1 MHIVCPSCSAINRV
15 KEGKS
20 HLEAKCGKC
29 DALLH
34 THEPAELT
42 DQNFFKYIQK
52 NDMPVLV
59 DYWASWCGPCQQ
71 MLPVFTKVAGETDEI
86 LFAKVNTE
94 TAQEVSRAAGIRSIP
109 TMIFFR
115 NGQEVNRVSGALSEA
130 QLKQWIMQTVL
141 SSPMQH

>member
-1 MHIVCPSCSAINRV
+1 MHIVCPSCSTINRV
-15 KEGKS
+15 KEDKS

-29 DALLH
+29 DELVH
-34 THEPAELT
+34 THQPAELT
-42 DQNFFKYIQK
+42 DETFFKYIQK
-52 NDMPVLV
+52 NDLPVLV

-94 TAQEVSRAAGIRSIP
+94 EATEVSRSAGIRSIP

-115 NGQEVNRVSGALSEA
+115 GGKEVNRISGGLSEA

-141 SSPMQH
+141 TSPMQH